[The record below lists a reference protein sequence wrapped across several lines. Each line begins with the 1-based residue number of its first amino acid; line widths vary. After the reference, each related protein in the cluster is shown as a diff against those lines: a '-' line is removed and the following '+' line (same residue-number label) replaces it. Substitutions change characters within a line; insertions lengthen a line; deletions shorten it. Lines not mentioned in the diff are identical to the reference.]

1 MEEAELRMISLAYK
15 PVRERLAETLLFL
28 FDSFYPKP
36 ESTVKEYLNLTRM
49 DLANIIGTAVETV
62 IRLLSEFKDDKYIAI
77 KGRKIFLLD
86 PAGLKMIATMSA

>member
-1 MEEAELRMISLAYK
+1 M
-15 PVRERLAETLLFL
+15 
-28 FDSFYPKP
+28 
-36 ESTVKEYLNLTRM
+36 NLTRM

-86 PAGLKMIATMSA
+86 PDGLKAIATQSG